1 MHLKDRYFDTCMTKT
16 MTALLVCIYN
26 NWCFKS
32 RHFMCGSCTGSILF
46 KSRHLICRSCTGNI
60 SFKSRHFICRSCTG
74 NISYKS
80 RHFICRSCTGNI
92 SLKSRHFICRSCT
105 GKISYKSRR
114 FICRSCTGS
123 ISYKS
128 RRFICRSYTG
138 KISFNYQISLVLLC
152 AFITNDVQAES
163 KLHIQGDE
171 LNKKS
176 KCPSQNHI
184 YVIVVTYF
192 LQMTHAVFFVL
203 LELFVNKCPAGTLNC
218 CFVSYDSYGACYEIT
233 MLLCS

>member
-32 RHFMCGSCTGSILF
+32 RHF
-46 KSRHLICRSCTGNI
+46 
-60 SFKSRHFICRSCTG
+60 ICRSCTG

-92 SLKSRHFICRSCT
+92 SFKSLHFICRSCTGNISFKSRHFICRSCT
-105 GKISYKSRR
+105 GNILYKSRR
-114 FICRSCTGS
+114 FICRSCTGN
-123 ISYKS
+123 ILYKS
-128 RRFICRSYTG
+128 RRFICRSYSG

-152 AFITNDVQAES
+152 AFISKDLQAES
-163 KLHIQGDE
+163 KLRIEGDQ

-176 KCPSQNHI
+176 ECSSQNHI

-203 LELFVNKCPAGTLNC
+203 LELFVNKCPAGTLTAVSFLTTAMVHVMKSP
-218 CFVSYDSYGACYEIT
+218 CFYV
-233 MLLCS
+233 LN